1 MGTSYDTL
9 RTMNLSPLKL
19 KKGED
24 RRIRNG
30 HPWIFSNEID
40 TKITPLKGFTP
51 GQQVHVLAADNSSLG
66 VAYVNPHS
74 LICARLFSTDQNARL
89 TQPFFE
95 RAFQRAL
102 AIRDKLFVKPF
113 YRLIFSEADQL
124 PGIVVDRYNDILVV
138 QINTAGMEQHKAEI
152 VAALRSVLPTTQAII
167 FRNDSAIREQ
177 EGLETYVETAL
188 GTAPDTIL
196 LEENGVRFH
205 APLLKGQKT
214 AWFYDHR
221 MNRAQLK
228 NYVKDATVL
237 DVFSYLGAFGVQA
250 AVYGAKQVD
259 CIETSAFACDFIKQ
273 NATENNVADKVSV
286 INDDAFDAMKALITA
301 KKQYDVIVLD
311 PPAFIKRSKDKK
323 EGLTAYLRLNELA
336 LKLLKPNGILVSCS
350 CSMHLSMDEL
360 INAIQRAAQRT
371 QRYVQI
377 LERGHQGPDHP
388 LHPCIAESDYL
399 KAVIAAC

>member
-1 MGTSYDTL
+1 
-9 RTMNLSPLKL
+9 MNLSLLRL

-40 TKITPLKGFTP
+40 TKVTPIKSFTP
-51 GQQVHVLAADNSSLG
+51 GQQVQVQAADNSLLG
-66 VAYVNPHS
+66 VAYINPHS
-74 LICARLFSTDQNARL
+74 LICARLFSTDVNTRL
-89 TQPFFE
+89 DAAFFE
-95 RAFQRAL
+95 QAIHRAL
-102 AIRDKLFVKPF
+102 TARSQLFSKPF

-124 PGIVVDRYNDILVV
+124 PGVVADRYDDIIVL
-138 QINTAGMEQHKAEI
+138 QINTAGMEQQKTTLVE
-152 VAALRSVLPTTQAII
+152 ALRAVLPDTKAII
-167 FRNDSAIREQ
+167 FRNDSAIRTQ
-177 EGLETYVETAL
+177 EGLETYVTTAY

-196 LEENGVRFH
+196 LEENNARFH

-221 MNRAQLK
+221 MNRLRLK
-228 NYVKDATVL
+228 DYVKNANVL
-237 DVFSYLGAFGVQA
+237 DVFSYLGAFGIQA

-259 CIETSAFACDFIKQ
+259 CIEASAFACDFIKQ
-273 NATENNVADKVSV
+273 NATENNVSSKVSI

-301 KKQYDVIVLD
+301 KKQYDVVILD

-336 LKLLKPNGILVSCS
+336 LKLLAPHGILISCS
-350 CSMHLSMDEL
+350 CSMHLGMDEL
-360 INAIQRAAQRT
+360 IHTIQRAAQRT
-371 QRYVQI
+371 QHPVQI

-388 LHPCIAESDYL
+388 LHPCIPESDYL
-399 KAVIAAC
+399 KAVIAKTV